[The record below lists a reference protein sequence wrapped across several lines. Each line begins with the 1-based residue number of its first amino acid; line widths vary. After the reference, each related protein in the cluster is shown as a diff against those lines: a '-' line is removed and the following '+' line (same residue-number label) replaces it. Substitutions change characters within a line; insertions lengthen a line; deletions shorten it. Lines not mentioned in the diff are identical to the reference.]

1 MSASV
6 DLPQRPIA
14 DPEMLIVTGM
24 SGAGK
29 SQVMAA
35 LEDNGYFCVDNLPP
49 SLLLQFVHDMRA
61 SRQSPDKMA
70 IAVDIRG
77 GETLANLTAALAVL
91 KKKGLDHRVVFMDAA
106 DHALI
111 GRYKATRRRH
121 PLAVEGLSLLG
132 GIKAER
138 ERLEEIHGLADIII
152 DTTDFSPR
160 HLAEHIG
167 KLFANTGQLMPLISI
182 CSFGFKYGLPLDADL
197 VVDVRFLSNPYYI
210 AELKPQTGHQPAV
223 RDFVFK
229 QPTTREFMRR
239 YLQLLRFLLPQYHK
253 EGKRHLLLAVGC
265 TGGRHRSVAI
275 AESLAKHLRLL
286 GYQVVM
292 AHRDIDKANKQVP

>member
-1 MSASV
+1 
-6 DLPQRPIA
+6 
-14 DPEMLIVTGM
+14 M

-49 SLLLQFVHDMRA
+49 SLLLQFIRDM
-61 SRQSPDKMA
+61 QSGGRKPPKMA

-77 GETLANLTAALAVL
+77 GETLANLTAALAAL
-91 KKKGLDHRVVFMDAA
+91 KQKGLEYLVVFMDAA
-106 DHALI
+106 DSALI
-111 GRYKATRRRH
+111 SRYKATRRSH
-121 PLAVEGLSLLG
+121 PLAGEGLSLLG
-132 GIKAER
+132 GIMAER
-138 ERLEEIHGLADIII
+138 ERLEEIRGLAGIVI
-152 DTTDFSPR
+152 DSTDFSPR
-160 HLAEHIG
+160 RLAGHIG
-167 KLFANTGQLMPLISI
+167 ELFAEAGRLTPLISV

-197 VVDVRFLSNPYYI
+197 VADVRFLPNPYYI

-223 RDFVFK
+223 RDFVLK
-229 QPTTREFMRR
+229 QEVTREFLRR

-275 AESLAKHLRLL
+275 AEALSKRLRLL
-286 GYQVVM
+286 GYQVVI
-292 AHRDIDKANKQVP
+292 AHRDIDKAK